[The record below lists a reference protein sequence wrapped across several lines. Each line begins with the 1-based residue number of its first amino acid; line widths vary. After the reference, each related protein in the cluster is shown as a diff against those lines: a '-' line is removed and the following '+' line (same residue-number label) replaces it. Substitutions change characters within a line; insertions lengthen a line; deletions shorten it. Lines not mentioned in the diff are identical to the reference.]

1 MRGTSWLVWAAAGV
15 VAVAVFVIGA
25 LRPFAAPPSADQR
38 MLAIAAQL
46 RCPVC
51 GGQSAADAD
60 TSEAEAMRQQ
70 IAADLQSGMTQ
81 RQILDQFVGQY
92 GVWILYR
99 PPARGALALL
109 WALPA
114 VAVAG
119 AGVAI
124 GVQSAVRQRRAAEG
138 AAGDAPSAALDRTA
152 EPDPEVVRRLGRF
165 L

>member
-25 LRPFAAPPSADQR
+25 VRPFAAPPSGDQR
-38 MLAIAAQL
+38 MMAIAAQL

-60 TSEAEAMRQQ
+60 TSQAEAMRQQ
-70 IAADLQSGMTQ
+70 IAADLQSGMSE
-81 RQILDQFVGQY
+81 RQILDQFVAQY

-119 AGVAI
+119 AGIAI
-124 GVQSAVRQRRAAEG
+124 GIQAAVRRRSSAEG
-138 AAGDAPSAALDRTA
+138 GGDASDAEANSAP
-152 EPDPEVVRRLGRF
+152 EPDPEVVRRLSRF